1 MKTNSPLASVT
12 LLILLGSLT
21 TSKSFGGTIFQNVG
35 SGDAQIAVYDPIGQ
49 SFVADDVQLSTIAFA
64 FSDMNL
70 GNPNTPVTMLLYS
83 GNGVGGTLLD
93 SVTQTLPF
101 VLPGTGAPLQF
112 IDFNFAGNSLILG
125 DTYTA
130 VVTTTSA
137 KVGVAYNVNDVY
149 AGGQLFESYAV
160 GDPFHNEAGYDLA
173 FRVVTIPEPG
183 SAVLVTLGGLA
194 MLIPRR
200 RSGDSV

>member
-1 MKTNSPLASVT
+1 MKTKSCFASVP
-12 LLILLGSLT
+12 LLLLLGGLPPSAV
-21 TSKSFGGTIFQNVG
+21 FGGTILQNVG

-70 GNPNTPVTMLLYS
+70 GNPNSPITMSLYA
-83 GNGVGGTLLD
+83 GTGVGGTLLD

-125 DTYTA
+125 ATYTA
-130 VVTTTSA
+130 VVTTTSP

-149 AGGQLFESYAV
+149 AGGQVFESYAA

-173 FRVVTIPEPG
+173 FRVVTVPEPG

-194 MLIPRR
+194 MLIRCR
-200 RSGDSV
+200 RSGVSV

>member
-1 MKTNSPLASVT
+1 MKTKSCFASVP
-12 LLILLGSLT
+12 LLLLLGGLT
-21 TSKSFGGTIFQNVG
+21 PSAGFGGTILQNVG

-70 GNPNTPVTMLLYS
+70 GNPNSPITMSLYA
-83 GNGVGGTLLD
+83 GTGVGGTLLD

-112 IDFNFAGNSLILG
+112 IDFNFAGNGLILG
-125 DTYTA
+125 ATYTA
-130 VVTTTSA
+130 VVTTTSP

-149 AGGQLFESYAV
+149 AGGQVFESYAA

-183 SAVLVTLGGLA
+183 VAALSALGGLA
-194 MLIPRR
+194 LLIRCR
-200 RSGDSV
+200 RSGVSV

>member
-1 MKTNSPLASVT
+1 MKTKSCLASVS
-12 LLILLGSLT
+12 LLLLSGWLT
-21 TSKSFGGTIFQNVG
+21 MPNSFGGTILQNVG

-70 GNPNTPVTMLLYS
+70 GNPNSPITMSLYA
-83 GNGVGGTLLD
+83 GTGVGGTLLD

-125 DTYTA
+125 ATYTA
-130 VVTTTSA
+130 VVTTTSP

-149 AGGQLFESYAV
+149 AGGQVFESYAA

-173 FRVVTIPEPG
+173 FRVVTVPEPG

-194 MLIPRR
+194 MLIRCR
-200 RSGDSV
+200 RSGVSV